1 MKILCVGQV
10 EEPSFIKEQVK
21 NQTIEVEDIIFHI
34 DEEPAVGIEARRRR
48 IAENHIQLKHIV
60 EAYEPDFV
68 FQVEQ
73 DAVLPENALER
84 MIGHYYRLDDPNF
97 GYISGIQ
104 VGRHGL
110 YCLGA
115 WNFDKDREAF
125 ESIDY
130 KLNGLQK
137 IDATGFYCLFAPRD
151 VWLNGICTWDN
162 ERWGPDVNWGL
173 SIRKNKYVDMGLHI
187 GHKTNSG
194 IIDVSQPTTCNARFY
209 KHEGQWVYKQLN

>member
-1 MKILCVGQV
+1 MKILCIGQV
-10 EEPSFIKEQVK
+10 EDPIFIKEQVQ
-21 NQTIEVEDIIFHI
+21 NQTIQVEDIIFHI
-34 DEEPAVGIEARRRR
+34 DESPAVGIEARRRR
-48 IAENHIQLKHIV
+48 IAENHIQLRHIV

-84 MIGHYYRLDDPNF
+84 MIGHYLRLDDPNF
-97 GYISGIQ
+97 GYISGVQ

-115 WNFDKDREAF
+115 WQF
-125 ESIDY
+125 ENEEKFKSVDC

-137 IDATGFYCLFAPRD
+137 VDATGFYCLFAPAD
-151 VWLNGICTWDN
+151 VWLNGLCFWDN

-173 SIRKNKYVDMGLHI
+173 SIRKNKYVDMDLHI

-194 IIDVSQPTTCNARFY
+194 IIEVNQPSTCNAEFFIE
-209 KHEGQWVYKQLN
+209 EGKWTYRQLN

>member
-10 EEPSFIKEQVK
+10 EEPSFIREQVQ
-21 NQTIEVEDIIFHI
+21 NQTIQVEDIIFHI
-34 DEEPAVGIEARRRR
+34 DEKPATGIEARRRR
-48 IAENHIQLKHIV
+48 IAENHIQLRHIV

-84 MIGHYYRLDDPNF
+84 MIGHYLTLDDPNF
-97 GYISGIQ
+97 GYISGVQ

-115 WNFDKDREAF
+115 WQF
-125 ESIDY
+125 ENEERFRSVDY
-130 KLNGLQK
+130 KLTGLQK
-137 IDATGFYCLFAPRD
+137 VDATGFYCLFAPTD
-151 VWLNGICTWDN
+151 VWLKGICTWDN

-194 IIDVSQPTTCNARFY
+194 IIEVNQPSTCNAEFY
-209 KHEGQWVYKQLN
+209 IKEGKWIYEQKN